1 MDVRVV
7 GSRMVDDTTR
17 LGFGTDVYAED
28 GTKIGQIRGFDE
40 DGFYVTLREGLE
52 GMSVEHVRSGKE
64 FGEAHL
70 MWRCTECGEMG
81 ELNND
86 LPEACPNCDAPK
98 EQLYYWTED

>member
-1 MDVRVV
+1 
-7 GSRMVDDTTR
+7 MVDDTTR
-17 LGFGTDVYAED
+17 LGFGTSVYADD

-70 MWRCTECGEMG
+70 MWRCIECGEMG
-81 ELNND
+81 KLNSD
-86 LPEACPNCDAPK
+86 MPEECPNCSASK